1 MKIFVENSQLRT
13 ELYDYIQAQI
23 DLSKQQGREISLVVI
38 KIQDLKYLEVNLGFP
53 TLELISKCILARMLA
68 NTKNH
73 QLVIQRSLDELL
85 VIIPKTLNKGHLK
98 IVSEKLSREIQLAV
112 EVGQENIELV
122 HSIGVAAAEDSHH
135 DGATLYKNALIAL
148 ERGKSQNIHQMVYQ
162 PKFSVEIKK
171 IWDLKKNIEVAIY
184 DNQFELYFQPKI
196 GTEKMTVCGA
206 EALIRWQHPQQGLV
220 SPMDFIPVAEQSG
233 QIHAITEWVVK
244 SAIQQLSTI
253 LKIYPDFF
261 LSINISANNLDS
273 TDLMLLLEDTLSIW
287 DVPAKNL
294 IIEVTETTIMGDAQ
308 SSLNQ
313 LEKIRQIGVGIS
325 IDDFGTG
332 YSSLAYFKKIPATEL
347 KIDKSFIDNLLS
359 SVEDRHIVSLVISL
373 AKRFNLQIVAEG
385 VETKETLDEVCD
397 LKCDYI
403 QGYYFSKPL
412 PYSEFMEWVA
422 HFDKKDDASLS

>member
-1 MKIFVENSQLRT
+1 MKISVENSRLRA
-13 ELYDYIQAQI
+13 ELYDYIQVQI
-23 DLSKQQGREISLVVI
+23 DLSKQQSRKISLAVI

-53 TLELISKCILARMLA
+53 TLELISKSILARMLS

-98 IVSEKLSREIQLAV
+98 IVTEKLSREIQLAF

-122 HSIGVAAAEDSHH
+122 HFIGVAAAEDSDH

-148 ERGKSQNIHQMVYQ
+148 EKGKSQNVHQMVYQ
-162 PKFSVEIKK
+162 PDFSMEIKK
-171 IWDLKKNIEVAIY
+171 TWDLKKNIEVAIY
-184 DNQFELYFQPKI
+184 DNQFELFFQPKI
-196 GTEKMTVCGA
+196 EIKNRVVCGA
-206 EALIRWQHPQQGLV
+206 EALIRWNHPGQGLV
-220 SPMDFIPVAEQSG
+220 SPMEFIPVAEQSG

-253 LKIYPDFF
+253 LKIYPDFR
-261 LSINISANNLDS
+261 LSINISADNLDS

-287 DVPAKNL
+287 NVPAQNL
-294 IIEVTETTIMGDAQ
+294 IIEVTETTIMSDAQ
-308 SSLNQ
+308 SSLHQ
-313 LEKIRQIGVGIS
+313 LEKIRKIGVGVS

-359 SVEDRHIVSLVISL
+359 SPEDKHIVSLIILL

-385 VETKETLDEVCD
+385 VETKEILDEVCV
-397 LKCDYI
+397 LQCDYI

-412 PYSEFMEWVA
+412 CYSEFMNWVEQ
-422 HFDKKDDASLS
+422 FEKGG